1 MLQIDYH
8 AILPELIA
16 TGTML
21 LVLVVDLFLPKRF
34 KIWNPILTL
43 GGIIAATVALA
54 TLIGDDR
61 STFNG
66 TFVID
71 NYAVLFKFLFLGAT
85 GLTVLLS
92 KDYVEENAET
102 SQGEFYFLL
111 LAALVGMLVMPSARD
126 LLVLFIALETISIPG
141 FVMAGFRKTKNEA
154 GEGALKFFL
163 IGVLSTAIMLFGMS
177 LIYGATQTTNLAAIA
192 ERLAFVPAKGEALV
206 AASILMI
213 VAGFAFKVSAV
224 PFHFWAPDA
233 YEGSPVPVAA
243 FLSVASKAAGFAGLL
258 QVCFL
263 AFADKSEIWAP
274 GFAILS
280 VATMTLG
287 NVVALSQ
294 TNVVRLLAY
303 SSIAQAGY
311 IMLPFAIVANVGPDV
326 AQGAFAAA
334 LTYILIYSVMNLG
347 AFAVVVVVGRN
358 SGHDLSDYDGL
369 AKRHPGLAL
378 SMMFFL
384 LSLAGM
390 IPTAGFWAK
399 FFVFRSALE
408 ADAVW
413 IAVVMVVNTIIAL
426 YYYVQLGARMFLR
439 TSTDERPLRI
449 GLSLAVAIAIM
460 AGAVVLLTVNPDL
473 FHEFSPRSTLI
484 AL

>member
-1 MLQIDYH
+1 MLEIDYH

-16 TGTML
+16 TGTL
-21 LVLVVDLFLPKRF
+21 LVVLVVDLFLPKRL
-34 KIWNPILTL
+34 KSVNPMLSL
-43 GGIIAATVALA
+43 GGVLASAIALG
-54 TLIGDDR
+54 TLVGDER

-66 TFVID
+66 TFVVD
-71 NYAVLFKFLFLGAT
+71 NYAILFKFLFLGAT
-85 GLTVLLS
+85 LVTILVS
-92 KDYVEENAET
+92 KDYVEEHADKA
-102 SQGEFYFLL
+102 QGEFYFLL
-111 LAALVGMLVMPSARD
+111 LSALVGMLVMPSARD

-141 FVMAGFRKTKNEA
+141 FVMAGYRKTKNEA
-154 GEGALKFFL
+154 GEAALKFFL

-177 LIYGATQTTNLAAIA
+177 LIYGATATTNLSEIAA
-192 ERLAFVPAKGEALV
+192 RLPQVPPQADALI

-258 QVCFL
+258 QICFV
-263 AFADKSEIWAP
+263 AFADKAEIWAP

-311 IMLPFAIVANVGPDV
+311 IMLPFAVVANASPEV
-326 AQGAFAAA
+326 AREAFAAA

-347 AFAVVVVVGRN
+347 AFAVVIVVGRTL
-358 SGHDLSDYDGL
+358 GHDLSSYDGL
-369 AKRHPGLAL
+369 ARRQPGVAVA
-378 SMMFFL
+378 MMFFL

-399 FFVFRSALE
+399 FFVFRSALN
-408 ADAVW
+408 ADVAW
-413 IAVVMVVNTIIAL
+413 IAIVMVVNTLIAL
-426 YYYVQLGARMFLR
+426 YYYVQLGSRMFLR
-439 TSTDERPLRI
+439 SSTDDAPLKV
-449 GLSLAVAIAIM
+449 SVALAVAIVITAIVM
-460 AGAVVLLTVNPDL
+460 GILTINPDL
-473 FHEFSPRSTLI
+473 FHEFSPRSTLV
-484 AL
+484 AF